1 MILMDSSWDVIA
13 AWPTIQL
20 ASARAY
26 SAIAGTDIDGDG
38 RTTVDRICT
47 GIDPRAVLQA
57 LVSGSA
63 LPTGTLAKG
72 CTQIKVNTQRG
83 GFLVNG
89 ATITPHSGRY
99 FDVDMRL
106 TKSFS
111 IGEKFKL
118 KGFLNFYNIFNTKN
132 LGFSGRTGLSAVNSG
147 VFLQPV
153 SLFGPGFGP
162 PVGVPFTMQ
171 FGVRAD
177 F

>member
-1 MILMDSSWDVIA
+1 VFNLPHGFQLAPIF
-13 AWPTIQL
+13 QL

-26 SAIAGTDIDGDG
+26 SANAGTDIDGDG
-38 RTTVDRICT
+38 RTTVDRICS
-47 GIDPRAVLQA
+47 GVSPLAVLQA
-57 LVSGSA
+57 LVNGSA
-63 LPTGTLAKG
+63 LPAGTLAKG
-72 CTQIKVNTQRG
+72 CTQTQVNSQRG
-83 GFLVNG
+83 GFLVSG
-89 ATITPHSGRY
+89 TTVTPHSGRY

-118 KGFLNFYNIFNTKN
+118 KGFLNFYNIFNTEN

-171 FGVRAD
+171 LGVRAD

>member
-1 MILMDSSWDVIA
+1 
-13 AWPTIQL
+13 
-20 ASARAY
+20 
-26 SAIAGTDIDGDG
+26 
-38 RTTVDRICT
+38 
-47 GIDPRAVLQA
+47 
-57 LVSGSA
+57 
-63 LPTGTLAKG
+63 
-72 CTQIKVNTQRG
+72 
-83 GFLVNG
+83 
-89 ATITPHSGRY
+89 
-99 FDVDMRL
+99 MRL

-118 KGFLNFYNIFNTKN
+118 KGFLNFYNIFNTEN

-171 FGVRAD
+171 IGARID